1 MPQGRSVGET
11 AWNPVLRKDFLSSEG
26 KKEEKLGG
34 LEQPV
39 LGRLWAAV

>member
-11 AWNPVLRKDFLSSEG
+11 AWNPVLGKDFSSSEG
-26 KKEEKLGG
+26 GKGEEVRG
-34 LEQPV
+34 PAAAV

>member
-1 MPQGRSVGET
+1 MPQGRAVGET
-11 AWNPVLRKDFLSSEG
+11 AWNPVLGKDFSSSEG
-26 KKEEKLGG
+26 EKEKKLGG